1 MEQFQD
7 HVNRVQSIVTAISEG
22 AEASVINSHQC
33 KRLASLYKEISGC
46 VQQLCEHP
54 ELSSPWLNELIHL
67 LEKGKI
73 LVLQYSSAQW
83 FELLFTRGNNQEAF
97 KEIHCELQPYMTSL
111 IDLSQTKVCL
121 KRPLNEEEMNSF
133 HEKDVIEDHAEMLV
147 KLEDLEKSVH
157 IANMKLKQENPT
169 QIAEAT
175 QSKDELPFNM
185 QIDPWE
191 IDIAKE
197 IGKGAYGLVHEVYWF
212 GCKLAGKIIQTGDID
227 VLQKEVGIL
236 SKLRHPHIVQLVG
249 FSIANGSS
257 MILME
262 HMDGDLRHLIE
273 QRDSKTFANHVAI
286 DIIFQIATGM
296 AYLHN
301 QGVFHG
307 DLKASNV
314 LVIHCGG
321 HIEVK
326 IADFGVS
333 QSVQLIRRH
342 GTRLQKDGMYSNS
355 SFSGTVGTTRWRAPE
370 VFPLQVS
377 NTFQTQI
384 IGYLGDEDWVIWL
397 LSRLQLLWLLY
408 LTMLL
413 LRQQP

>member
-1 MEQFQD
+1 
-7 HVNRVQSIVTAISEG
+7 
-22 AEASVINSHQC
+22 
-33 KRLASLYKEISGC
+33 
-46 VQQLCEHP
+46 
-54 ELSSPWLNELIHL
+54 
-67 LEKGKI
+67 
-73 LVLQYSSAQW
+73 
-83 FELLFTRGNNQEAF
+83 
-97 KEIHCELQPYMTSL
+97 MTSL
-111 IDLSQTKVCL
+111 TEVCL

-133 HEKDVIEDHAEMLV
+133 YEKDVIEDHAEMLV

-169 QIAEAT
+169 QIGEAT
-175 QSKDELPFNM
+175 QSRDELPFNM

-197 IGKGAYGLVHEVYWF
+197 IGKGAYGLVHEVFWF

-262 HMDGDLRHLIE
+262 HMDADLRHLIE
-273 QRDSKTFANHVAI
+273 QRNSKPFANHVAI

-314 LVIHCGG
+314 LVIHRGG

-326 IADFGVS
+326 ITDFGVS
-333 QSVQLIRRH
+333 QSVQL
-342 GTRLQKDGMYSNS
+342 TR
-355 SFSGTVGTTRWRAPE
+355 
-370 VFPLQVS
+370 
-377 NTFQTQI
+377 
-384 IGYLGDEDWVIWL
+384 
-397 LSRLQLLWLLY
+397 
-408 LTMLL
+408 
-413 LRQQP
+413 